1 MYIEMLIDLFR
12 VFLQFSDSTLN
23 EVMRLTSG
31 VFMVRGVTKDTTF
44 EMEDGSKFNI
54 RAGDRIAMYP
64 PAIHKDPE
72 IYEDPLVGINR
83 LCAYCKGGNFNIH
96 IWAWFGCL
104 IC

>member
-1 MYIEMLIDLFR
+1 
-12 VFLQFSDSTLN
+12 
-23 EVMRLTSG
+23 MRLTSG

-72 IYEDPLVGINR
+72 IYEDPLVGIFR
-83 LCAYCKGGNFNIH
+83 QYAIVIPWVVCLYVEIIH
-96 IWAWFGCL
+96 EH
-104 IC
+104 

>member
-1 MYIEMLIDLFR
+1 MYAEILIDLFW
-12 VFLQFSDSTLN
+12 FCFQFSDSTLN

-72 IYEDPLVGINR
+72 IYQDPLVGIFWQYTQ
-83 LCAYCKGGNFNIH
+83 LFYSMK
-96 IWAWFGCL
+96 
-104 IC
+104 